1 MVYVFVVIISAL
13 FLGAYEVLKKVSLKQ
28 SRVEEVLFFYCLSGF
43 LISLFFINDAVNVDL
58 INIIFILLK
67 SGIIVVNWLLVAK
80 CMAKLDVGI
89 VVTFSL
95 LNTILVVFASNI
107 FFKEVITWVHL
118 LSLFFISLGIYL
130 VTKLENKEKEKK
142 IEYKYIVYLILAS
155 VLGTCSALLDKYLL
169 NIKEIKYSSI
179 LVWFMLF
186 NTIIYG
192 CIYFVKNKKI
202 EIKKLKTNYWM
213 ILTGVFIVLADV
225 SYYYSIAMDGAQ
237 LSIISILRK
246 FSVIVATILSSI
258 FLKEKKLLQ
267 KLMILLIM
275 LLGVA
280 LPIFNK

>member
-1 MVYVFVVIISAL
+1 
-13 FLGAYEVLKKVSLKQ
+13 
-28 SRVEEVLFFYCLSGF
+28 
-43 LISLFFINDAVNVDL
+43 
-58 INIIFILLK
+58 
-67 SGIIVVNWLLVAK
+67 
-80 CMAKLDVGI
+80 
-89 VVTFSL
+89 
-95 LNTILVVFASNI
+95 
-107 FFKEVITWVHL
+107 
-118 LSLFFISLGIYL
+118 
-130 VTKLENKEKEKK
+130 
-142 IEYKYIVYLILAS
+142 
-155 VLGTCSALLDKYLL
+155 
-169 NIKEIKYSSI
+169 
-179 LVWFMLF
+179 MLF